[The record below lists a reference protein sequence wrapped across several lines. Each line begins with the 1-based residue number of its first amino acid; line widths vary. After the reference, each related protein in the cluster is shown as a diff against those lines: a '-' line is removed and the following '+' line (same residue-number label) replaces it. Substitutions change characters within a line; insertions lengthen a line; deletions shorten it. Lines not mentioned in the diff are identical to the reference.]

1 MITPQGER
9 KWAAWN
15 EKLCCS
21 LKKADI
27 SLTEKKYILRQ
38 EKPHVKEN
46 SMKKLNGIRLDH
58 HKNTENCQTVRFPVP
73 ATVRIPMSMTMG
85 APCQPLVKVGDEVK
99 VGQKIGDSE
108 AAFSAP
114 VHSGVSGKVRA
125 ITDYRNAM
133 GTVSKMIEI
142 DTDGLQTVS
151 EEVKPPEVTDRESF
165 IKAVRESG
173 ACGLGGAGFPT
184 HIKLNPKT
192 PIDTLIIN
200 AAECEPYITADYREM
215 MEHPDDIIGG
225 IKLVKEML
233 NIRMCKLAIEA
244 NKPEAIRNFTAMADN
259 DDTIDIITL
268 PSSYPQ
274 GAEKVIIYNS
284 TGRIVK
290 EGELPSDEGVIVMN
304 VSTAAFLYR
313 YVHTGMPLV
322 ERRLT
327 VDGNAVGEPKNVAAV
342 IGTSFREILEFC
354 KTDIDSVKKL
364 IAGGPM
370 MGMSVPD
377 IDMPVVKTSNAL
389 LACKT
394 FDERE
399 PSACIRCGRCV
410 RVCPLGLMP
419 AEIDRAYKIKNVE
432 ELKQLKVTLCMNCGS
447 CTYVCP
453 ANRRLAETNQLAK
466 MLIPRK

>member
-1 MITPQGER
+1 M
-9 KWAAWN
+9 
-15 EKLCCS
+15 
-21 LKKADI
+21 
-27 SLTEKKYILRQ
+27 YICLEIVVEIIYNKNVWRVF
-38 EKPHVKEN
+38 EVRIFPRCKDRVFKEN
-46 SMKKLNGIRLDH
+46 TMKKLNGIKLSHR
-58 HKNTENCQTVRFPVP
+58 KNTENCATVELPLP
-73 ATVRIPMSMTMG
+73 AKVRIPMSMTMG

-99 VGQKIGDSE
+99 VGQKIGDAE

-114 VHSGVSGKVRA
+114 VHSSVSGKVTA
-125 ITDYRNAM
+125 IGDYRTAM
-133 GTVSKMIEI
+133 GAVCKIVEIEP
-142 DTDGLQTVS
+142 DGLQTVS
-151 EEVKPPEVTDRESF
+151 EEVKPPVVTDKASF
-165 IKAVRESG
+165 IQAVKVSG
-173 ACGLGGAGFPT
+173 VCGLGGAGFPT

-215 MEHPDDIIGG
+215 LEAPEDIIGG
-225 IKLVKEML
+225 IDLVKSQL
-233 NIRMCKLAIEA
+233 GIKNAKLAIEA
-244 NKPEAIRNFTAMADN
+244 NKPEAIRNFTEMAAN

-290 EGELPSDEGVIVMN
+290 EGELPSDEGVIVLN
-304 VSTAAFLYR
+304 VSTCAFIYR
-313 YVHTGMPLV
+313 YMQTGMPLV
-322 ERRLT
+322 TRRLT
-327 VDGNAVGEPKNVAAV
+327 VDGNAVGEPKNVRAV
-342 IGTSFREILEFC
+342 IGASFRDVLEFC
-354 KTDIDSVKKL
+354 KTDIEALKKV

-389 LACKT
+389 IAAKN
-394 FDERE
+394 FDERRT
-399 PSACIRCGRCV
+399 SACIRCGRCV

-419 AEIDRAYKIKNVE
+419 AEIDKAYKIKNID
-432 ELKQLKVTLCMNCGS
+432 ELKKLKVTLCMNCGS

-453 ANRRLAETNQLAK
+453 ANRKLAETNQLAK

>member
-1 MITPQGER
+1 
-9 KWAAWN
+9 
-15 EKLCCS
+15 
-21 LKKADI
+21 
-27 SLTEKKYILRQ
+27 
-38 EKPHVKEN
+38 
-46 SMKKLNGIRLDH
+46 MKKLNGIRLDH
-58 HKNTENCQTVRFPVP
+58 RKNTENCQTVEFPLP
-73 ATVRIPMSMTMG
+73 AVVKIPMSMTMG
-85 APCQPLVKVGDEVK
+85 APCQPLVKAGDEVK
-99 VGQKIGDSE
+99 VGQKIGDAE

-114 VHSGVSGKVRA
+114 VHSGVSGKVKA
-125 ITDYRNAM
+125 ITDYRTAM
-133 GTVSKMIEI
+133 GAVCKLVEIE
-142 DTDGLQTVS
+142 TDGLQTVS
-151 EEVKPPEVTDRESF
+151 DEVKPPEVKDKESF

-173 ACGLGGAGFPT
+173 VCGLGGAGFPT

-225 IKLVKEML
+225 INLVKSML
-233 NIRMCKLAIEA
+233 DIKMCKLAIEA
-244 NKPEAIRNFTAMADN
+244 NKPEAIKNFTEMADS

-290 EGELPSDEGVIVMN
+290 EGELPSDEGVIVLN
-304 VSTAAFLYR
+304 VSTAAFIYR
-313 YVHTGMPLV
+313 YVQTGMPLV
-322 ERRLT
+322 ARRLT
-327 VDGNAVGEPKNVAAV
+327 VDGDAVKEPKNVLAV

-354 KTDIDSVKKL
+354 KTDMDKVRKL
-364 IAGGPM
+364 IGGGPM
-370 MGMSVPD
+370 MGMCIPD
-377 IDMPVVKTSNAL
+377 PEMPVVKTSNAL
-389 LACKT
+389 LAIEHYDDRPT
-394 FDERE
+394 
-399 PSACIRCGRCV
+399 SACIRCGRCV

-419 AEIDRAYKIKNVE
+419 AEIDRAYKIRSVE

-453 ANRRLAETNQLAK
+453 ANRKLAETNQLAK